1 MLHFESK
8 VGTFHNIIVTGE
20 SVLDICVSGS
30 VSLGLFLAAFQF
42 NVFSKS
48 VMLKEKKKQETFSFQ
63 MTQKPVSSNW

>member
-20 SVLDICVSGS
+20 SVLDICVSGG

-48 VMLKEKKKQETFSFQ
+48 VMLKEKKNRRHLVFR
-63 MTQKPVSSNW
+63 